1 MALPLFQGLFKNRR
15 LQQAGQ
21 QVYQWALTSAQRHFP
36 QLFEQPAEDDAA
48 RVARFE
54 AIALLMVVA
63 LWRLK
68 SAGPAYQK
76 VAQAAYDEMFHD
88 FDAALRESGVGELEC
103 HLVDRGDLA
112 VSHRIRKYGAAF
124 NGRLSSYTQ
133 ALDGA
138 DQDAL
143 QAALVRN
150 MECDAAA
157 AEEIAAWVLPLA
169 AALDVATLLD

>member
-21 QVYQWALTSAQRHFP
+21 QVYRWALTTAQQRFP
-36 QLFEQPAEDDAA
+36 QLFEQPAQDDAV

-63 LWRLK
+63 LWCLK
-68 SAGPAYQK
+68 NAGPDYQK

-88 FDAALRESGVGELEC
+88 FDAALRESGV
-103 HLVDRGDLA
+103 GDLA

-133 ALDGA
+133 ALDAA

-150 MECDAAA
+150 MECEPAA
-157 AEEIAAWVLPLA
+157 AEEIAGWVLKLA
-169 AALDVATLLD
+169 PALDVATLLD

>member
-1 MALPLFQGLFKNRR
+1 MALPLFQGLFKNRQI
-15 LQQAGQ
+15 QQSGR

-68 SAGPAYQK
+68 NAGPAYQK
-76 VAQAAYDEMFHD
+76 IAQAAYDEMFHD
-88 FDAALRESGVGELEC
+88 FDAALRESGV
-103 HLVDRGDLA
+103 GDLA